1 MSICL
6 SRSQEKSDKK
16 SRAAFRE
23 APERDPRADERAG
36 VITRGESRR
45 HYPTINIYA
54 SNSSPLSSPLP
65 WPGSSSIPPAA
76 TVEASDSLA
85 CTPPPC
91 LGVPGGEGRE
101 QLAKRTRPLLSPS
114 PSPSTPQK
122 LIALMA

>member
-6 SRSQEKSDKK
+6 SRSQEESDKK

-54 SNSSPLSSPLP
+54 SNSSRLSSPPLP

-85 CTPPPC
+85 CTAAPLPWGPR
-91 LGVPGGEGRE
+91 GR
-101 QLAKRTRPLLSPS
+101 RP
-114 PSPSTPQK
+114 
-122 LIALMA
+122 